1 MIKHKKFKT
10 IFTLVLSLHLMA
22 LLIPIFKEYKPKVIE
37 LSSQIFNI
45 KLVNRDDIKTIV
57 SSEVTN
63 PTEEEP
69 VDSKFLGEVNQ
80 KVEKQTIKKSIINQV
95 ENKISLSDLSISKN
109 ETGLAISKEQVGDN
123 NSTENTLTEFIENVA
138 EGERTS
144 LNTIEFKYYG
154 FYSRL
159 KKQVEGQWH
168 SDLFKLLDSTEQ
180 FNRTLETAVVIKI
193 DTEGNILGINLEES
207 CGIPSLDQVA
217 IQTFKKIAKIQ
228 NPPKELFNNKDFL
241 FLQWIF
247 QLKI

>member
-10 IFTLVLSLHLMA
+10 IFTLVLSLHFMA
-22 LLIPIFKEYKPKVIE
+22 LLIPIFKEHKPRVIE

-80 KVEKQTIKKSIINQV
+80 KVEKQTIKKSIINQL

-123 NSTENTLTEFIENVA
+123 NSTENNPTEFLENVA

-180 FNRTLETAVVIKI
+180 FNRILETAVVIKI
-193 DTEGNILGINLEES
+193 DKEGNILGINLEES